1 MARPVP
7 YGSLQNMLQMKKSNI
22 TGLGFVSGKGRGAF
36 AVINTAAAYGSK
48 RPDESSLLIFS
59 DL

>member
-22 TGLGFVSGKGRGAF
+22 TGHRFVSGKGRGAF
-36 AVINTAAAYGSK
+36 AVINTVA
-48 RPDESSLLIFS
+48 
-59 DL
+59 

>member
-22 TGLGFVSGKGRGAF
+22 TGLGFVSGKGREAY
-36 AVINTAAAYGSK
+36 AVINIAAEYGSK